1 MTGTM
6 EIRPCGGDCLSRKSW
21 VCQPPIPR
29 TPELISCT
37 ARKRQNIGNGLSQAT
52 IGWHVW
58 SRNGWNGEKE
68 DMNSDQKTRS

>member
-1 MTGTM
+1 MMSDVLTEM
-6 EIRPCGGDCLSRKSW
+6 CVLGGCAA
-21 VCQPPIPR
+21 R
-29 TPELISCT
+29 T
-37 ARKRQNIGNGLSQAT
+37 RQSVGNGLSQAM

>member
-1 MTGTM
+1 M
-6 EIRPCGGDCLSRKSW
+6 
-21 VCQPPIPR
+21 
-29 TPELISCT
+29 PELISFAT
-37 ARKRQNIGNGLSQAT
+37 RKRQSIGNGLSQAM